1 MKKNIINQIP
11 TMTATNSSKS
21 ADINIYGPIIDSSW
35 WNDGVTTPK
44 QIQDKLS
51 NLGNVS
57 QINVHINSPG
67 GSVFAGQAIHNMFR
81 QHPANVTMYIDG
93 LAASIA
99 SVIAMA
105 GNKIVMPPGAMMM
118 IHNPLFNLWG
128 AYEAS
133 EMREMAAVLDKLKES
148 LVATYM
154 SRKTQKSKDEIIELM
169 NKTTWMTA
177 ADAVEKGF
185 ADEVEGAQQISASMA
200 GSVLNIAGLSF
211 DLSCF
216 DTLPSFFNSVP
227 VVVATPEP
235 QNITTHKEEKKLPDI
250 NNLEELR
257 KEYPDL
263 VNQLV
268 SNAINE
274 ALAKEKQ
281 RLAALDT
288 LNDTQ
293 NPAINELIQDAKN
306 AGKTVE
312 DIKGV
317 VDILKKHPPAAA
329 PAQNKGQEF
338 LIAAINGSKQSGVEN
353 IQTDA
358 AGAATEAQ
366 ELAAAVNF
374 MAQGLNQKAGKDGK

>member
-1 MKKNIINQIP
+1 
-11 TMTATNSSKS
+11 
-21 ADINIYGPIIDSSW
+21 
-35 WNDGVTTPK
+35 
-44 QIQDKLS
+44 
-51 NLGNVS
+51 
-57 QINVHINSPG
+57 
-67 GSVFAGQAIHNMFR
+67 
-81 QHPANVTMYIDG
+81 
-93 LAASIA
+93 
-99 SVIAMA
+99 
-105 GNKIVMPPGAMMM
+105 
-118 IHNPLFNLWG
+118 
-128 AYEAS
+128 
-133 EMREMAAVLDKLKES
+133 
-148 LVATYM
+148 YM
-154 SRKTQKSKDEIIELM
+154 SRKTQKSKNEIVELM
-169 NKTTWMTA
+169 DKTTWMTA
-177 ADAVEKGF
+177 ADAVEMGF

-216 DTLPSFFNSVP
+216 ETLPSFINSVP
-227 VVVATPEP
+227 AAAATPEP
-235 QNITTHKEEKKLPDI
+235 QNSTTNKEEKKLPDI

-268 SNAINE
+268 NESVSNA
-274 ALAKEKQ
+274 LKQEKD
-281 RLAALDT
+281 RLTALDA

-293 NPAINELIQDAKN
+293 NPAIAELIQEAKN
-306 AGKTVE
+306 SGKTAD

-338 LIAAINGSKQSGVEN
+338 LIAAINGNKQSGVEN

-366 ELAAAVNF
+366 ELAAAVNY